1 MPLRNLPLDSAASL
15 SSLIETRLGQVSSKS
30 LAAADNVAMT
40 LLAFAPGE
48 SVSEEEY
55 PGDTLYL
62 CVEGKMRL
70 VLPDTNVELDSG
82 QVLCVPAHTQ
92 HAVEGADDAG
102 FKILQI
108 TC

>member
-1 MPLRNLPLDSAASL
+1 MSLRNLPLESAASL
-15 SSLIETRLGQVSSKS
+15 SSLIEARSGQVSSKS
-30 LAAADNVAMT
+30 LAAADGIAMT
-40 LLAFAPGE
+40 LFAFAPGE

-62 CVEGKMRL
+62 CVEGRTRL
-70 VLPDTNVELDSG
+70 VLPDARIELDCD
-82 QVLCVPAHTQ
+82 QVLCVPAHIQ
-92 HAVEGADDAG
+92 HAVEGVDDAG